1 MKTPLSLMA
10 YYAKFSDFY
19 IYYETIFNISRYKNN
34 SHLNLLS
41 ETTTKKAIEILGENS
56 YWDTN

>member
-41 ETTTKKAIEILGENS
+41 ETTKKKAIEILGENS
-56 YWDTN
+56 Y

>member
-1 MKTPLSLMA
+1 MA

-19 IYYETIFNISRYKNN
+19 TYYETIFNISRYKNN

-41 ETTTKKAIEILGENS
+41 ETKKKL
-56 YWDTN
+56 

>member
-1 MKTPLSLMA
+1 MA

-56 YWDTN
+56 Y